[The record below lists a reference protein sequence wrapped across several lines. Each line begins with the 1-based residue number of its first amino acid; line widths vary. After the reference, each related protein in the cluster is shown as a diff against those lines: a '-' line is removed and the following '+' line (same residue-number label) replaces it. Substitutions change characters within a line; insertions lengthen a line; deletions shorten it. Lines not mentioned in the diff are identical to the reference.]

1 MLIGS
6 ALTFLTALFNLIC
19 SFVLRLLHFQHPINT
34 FVRRIPLVFCGARP
48 SKKNE
53 M

>member
-1 MLIGS
+1 MWIGS